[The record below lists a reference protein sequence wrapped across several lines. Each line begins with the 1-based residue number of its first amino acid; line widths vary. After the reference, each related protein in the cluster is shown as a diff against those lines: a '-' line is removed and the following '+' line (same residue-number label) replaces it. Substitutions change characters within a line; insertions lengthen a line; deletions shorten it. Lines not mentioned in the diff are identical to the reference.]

1 MSKYCCCFF
10 PSYEDLEKTLKKV
23 DKSSDALI
31 IAQSL
36 EARCCPGSWIR
47 SAYDKYYELYREEH

>member
-1 MSKYCCCFF
+1 MSKYYSCYFL
-10 PSYEDLEKTLKKV
+10 SYEDLEETLKKV

-47 SAYDKYYELYREEH
+47 FAYDKYYKLIREEN